1 MRTGGKGL
9 RFGDGRDC
17 YLVKQNCL
25 YNEILQLIDA
35 AHYLSS
41 IICYFSS
48 HRTQAATAVGTSEDG
63 ATRFL
68 TTFLRFFTTFFLVN

>member
-1 MRTGGKGL
+1 MRTCGKGL

-41 IICYFSS
+41 IDLLFLQQSDSS
-48 HRTQAATAVGTSEDG
+48 RDG
-63 ATRFL
+63 GRH
-68 TTFLRFFTTFFLVN
+68 V